1 MPGFSNRYIQDL
13 MHETSTE
20 PGDFKGVYPCDIF
33 REKVINKKLLL
44 KEKNCFIINLSS
56 SNHGGSHFVCLLVMP
71 EKVIE
76 YFDSFGLPL
85 FDSNISEA
93 LASFKVEV
101 SKKTI
106 QDNSSQ
112 FCGLYCI
119 TYLLWRQLGL
129 KKNQYS
135 ALFNT
140 EKKTGNDGT
149 VLELMKIFL
158 KEKSY

>member
-1 MPGFSNRYIQDL
+1 MPGFSNQYIQDL
-13 MHETSTE
+13 MYEISTE
-20 PGDFKGVYPCDIF
+20 PGHFKGVYPCDIF

-44 KEKNCFIINLSS
+44 KEKDCFIINLSS

-76 YFDSFGLPL
+76 YFDSLGLPL

-101 SKKTI
+101 SKKII

-119 TYLLWRQLGL
+119 TYLLWRELGL

-135 ALFNT
+135 ALFDS

-149 VLELMKIFL
+149 VLELLKIFV
-158 KEKSY
+158 KEKNP

>member
-71 EKVIE
+71 GKVIE
-76 YFDSFGLPL
+76 YFDSFGLPS
-85 FDSNISEA
+85 FDPNINKA
-93 LASFKVEV
+93 LTSFKVEIFT
-101 SKKTI
+101 KTI
-106 QDNSSQ
+106 QDISSQ
-112 FCGLYCI
+112 FCGLYCSK
-119 TYLLWRQLGL
+119 L
-129 KKNQYS
+129 
-135 ALFNT
+135 
-140 EKKTGNDGT
+140 
-149 VLELMKIFL
+149 
-158 KEKSY
+158 